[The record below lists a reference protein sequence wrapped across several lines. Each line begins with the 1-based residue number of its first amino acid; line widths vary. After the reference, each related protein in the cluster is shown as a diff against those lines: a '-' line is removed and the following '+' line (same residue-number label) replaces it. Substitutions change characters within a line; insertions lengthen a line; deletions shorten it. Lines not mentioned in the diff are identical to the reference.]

1 MFPLQRLSVSQPGR
15 VRQRVLLN
23 ISAIVVITLGGCAS
37 SSGVYKPPRLGAEYR
52 FEDGL
57 KRQKHPQNLFSKK
70 MQKDL
75 EKQGKISAVVRDAP
89 PPPPGMI
96 KGAKGTDTLHT
107 LQHAAMPDSLQTSSK
122 DTLGGSIPLPAT
134 DTLQPAT
141 PKDTLVQVP
150 V

>member
-1 MFPLQRLSVSQPGR
+1 MFPRQYLSVSPPGR
-15 VRQRVLLN
+15 VRQRGLLN
-23 ISAIVVITLGGCAS
+23 ISAIIIITLSGCAS

-75 EKQGKISAVVRDAP
+75 EKQGKISTAERDAP
-89 PPPPGMI
+89 PPPAGMI

-107 LQHAAMPDSLQTSSK
+107 LKHAAVPDSLQTPAK
-122 DTLGGSIPLPAT
+122 DTLVGSTPLPAT
-134 DTLQPAT
+134 DTLRPAT

-150 V
+150 G